1 MISHRQ
7 FIHALS
13 LFKHGNFTRAA
24 TQANISQSA
33 FSRSIGKLE
42 SDLGVALFDRE
53 STTVTPTRFGEAFL
67 RRAERIVNDA
77 EELEREIHLM
87 RGLEV
92 GRFAVALGMY
102 PAEVSGNRALG
113 QMIRDF
119 PDIRYQA
126 FTGNWQTVNEY
137 VLNRTVDLG
146 FAAIEAAASED
157 QLSIEK
163 VSEHQMVLFCRKHHP
178 LASCRVPSRE
188 ELDQFPLV
196 SIRVPAGIAE
206 AVPGK
211 AEIDHESG
219 HLVPSVEIDNFATA
233 RMAVAQSN
241 GIGAAI
247 PSQIESE
254 LESGD
259 FVLLNFQNPWIAPV
273 HGFIFLKNRAISPAT
288 EMFMETVLKFER
300 MAETKNRLL
309 MDKYFR

>member
-7 FIHALS
+7 LIHALS

-33 FSRSIGKLE
+33 FSRSISKLE

-53 STTVTPTRFGEAFL
+53 STTVTPTRFGEVFL

-87 RGLEV
+87 RGLKV
-92 GRFAVALGMY
+92 GSFAVALGMY

-119 PDIRYQA
+119 PDIRYRA
-126 FTGNWQTVNEY
+126 FTRNWQTVNEY
-137 VLNRTVDLG
+137 VLNRTADLG

-157 QLSIEK
+157 RLSIEK

-178 LASCRVPSRE
+178 LASSKVPSRE

-196 SIRVPAGIAE
+196 SVRVPAGIAE

-211 AEIDHESG
+211 AKIDPDSG
-219 HLVPSVEIDNFATA
+219 HLVPGVEIDNFTTA

-259 FVLLNFQNPWIAPV
+259 FVMLNFQNPWIAPV

-288 EMFMETVLKFER
+288 EMFMEAVLKFER
-300 MAETKNRLL
+300 KAEKKNKLL
-309 MDKYFR
+309 MDKYLR